1 MQINDFKWILKF
13 IQIFYISLACYG
25 FVRMYCATDP
35 NTSFLVIKL
44 RIYHMMFEKPEIF
57 WGEVKRIVWI
67 KERLPWAERLDH
79 LQSVFDF
86 CLFTAVVV
94 PVTERWSPIKQYSLS
109 SLDIRVKLIQLTAFF
124 DYVDTAW
131 KSAGLLD
138 VGLLWSPLIT
148 TPCCNHIKFS
158 FDLDEWMLK
167 TSCMNL

>member
-1 MQINDFKWILKF
+1 MNFEVH
-13 IQIFYISLACYG
+13 S
-25 FVRMYCATDP
+25 
-35 NTSFLVIKL
+35 NFLYFLSML
-44 RIYHMMFEKPEIF
+44 RICMYVPCYWSKHFISCDKNYEFITRRLRSLKYFEE
-57 WGEVKRIVWI
+57 EVKRIVWI

-86 CLFTAVVV
+86 CLFAAVVV
-94 PVTERWSPIKQYSLS
+94 HVTERWSPIKQYSLS
-109 SLDIRVKLIQLTAFF
+109 SLDILVKLIHLTASFG
-124 DYVDTAW
+124 YVDTAW

>member
-13 IQIFYISLACYG
+13 IQIFYFKNYEFITRRLRSLKY
-25 FVRMYCATDP
+25 
-35 NTSFLVIKL
+35 
-44 RIYHMMFEKPEIF
+44 FEE
-57 WGEVKRIVWI
+57 EVKRIVWI

-86 CLFTAVVV
+86 CLFAAVVV
-94 PVTERWSPIKQYSLS
+94 HVTERWSPIKQYSLS
-109 SLDIRVKLIQLTAFF
+109 SLDIRVKLIHLTASFG
-124 DYVDTAW
+124 YVDTAW

>member
-13 IQIFYISLACYG
+13 IQIFYISLACYA
-25 FVRMYCATDP
+25 FVYMYCATDQ
-35 NTSFLVIKL
+35 NTSFLVIITRRL
-44 RIYHMMFEKPEIF
+44 RSLKYFEE
-57 WGEVKRIVWI
+57 EVKRIVWI

-158 FDLDEWMLK
+158 FDLDKWMLK